1 MHAAY
6 VRPSHVRVIMSR
18 ERVDGWGG
26 GVEGDLGGW
35 RWGVQGGRTLSWV
48 DGGLVIDEQRK
59 RDPRPATRGVTLP
72 GTP

>member
-26 GVEGDLGGW
+26 GVVGDLGGW
-35 RWGVQGGRTLSWV
+35 RRGVQGART
-48 DGGLVIDEQRK
+48 
-59 RDPRPATRGVTLP
+59 
-72 GTP
+72 